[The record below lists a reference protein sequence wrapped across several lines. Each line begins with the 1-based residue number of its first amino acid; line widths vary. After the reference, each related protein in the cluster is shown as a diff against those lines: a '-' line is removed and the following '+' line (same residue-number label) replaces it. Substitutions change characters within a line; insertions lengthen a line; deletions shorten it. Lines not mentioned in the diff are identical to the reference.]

1 MSEERA
7 FLTAKQAAI
16 YLGYSPGT
24 LRIGRSTGVLAGRD
38 APKYSKLGK
47 SKTSP
52 VRYEKEALDRWIKEA
67 E

>member
-1 MSEERA
+1 MSKERA
-7 FLTAKQAAI
+7 FLTPKQAAD

-24 LRIGRSTGVLAGRD
+24 LRTGRFTGKLAGRE

-52 VRYEKEALDRWIKEA
+52 VRYEKEALDEWIKDA